1 MGVSLSWDDQGIVV
15 TPELHWPVHRG
26 FSFCCWV
33 RVERFPASSLQSV
46 EGMMGLFSF
55 LSENG
60 KGFTTL
66 LSHDQLIFEVNNF
79 ECFI

>member
-1 MGVSLSWDDQGIVV
+1 
-15 TPELHWPVHRG
+15 
-26 FSFCCWV
+26 
-33 RVERFPASSLQSV
+33 VERFPASSLQSV